1 MDAAVIVA
9 GALLCWRA
17 PMPDLVNRTELP
29 VKVVQLKTL
38 PTGEPGAWVESTSGK
53 LAGQQW
59 HVVLADLRET
69 KDCKLPLQMS
79 RN

>member
-1 MDAAVIVA
+1 MDTVAIVV

-29 VKVVQLKTL
+29 VTVIELKTL
-38 PTGEPGAWVESTSGK
+38 PTGEEGAWVQTTGGK

-59 HVVLADLRET
+59 HVARADLRE
-69 KDCKLPLQMS
+69 CKGQPVVLS
-79 RN
+79 K